1 MRCTKNAPPHFI
13 IVPFLSRD
21 FRYNKDIKE
30 REGSKMLFDFDFNE
44 DGELDAFERTA
55 AYHCY
60 EETTSEES
68 DDWDCGKDSYTFDW
82 DFD

>member
-1 MRCTKNAPPHFI
+1 MQCTKNAPLYI
-13 IVPFLSRD
+13 LTVPFLSLP
-21 FRYNKDIKE
+21 FRYNKAIKE
-30 REGSKMLFDFDFNE
+30 TEVQTMLFDFDFNE

-55 AYHCY
+55 SYHCY

-68 DDWDCGKDSYTFDW
+68 DDWDCGEDSYAFNW

>member
-1 MRCTKNAPPHFI
+1 
-13 IVPFLSRD
+13 
-21 FRYNKDIKE
+21 
-30 REGSKMLFDFDFNE
+30 MLFDFDFND
-44 DGELDAFERTA
+44 DGELDAFECAA

-68 DDWDCGKDSYTFDW
+68 DDWDCDEDSYTFDW